1 VTPVRRLAQ
10 PPLTRPELPGCHPIG
25 PMTNGVAIL
34 MSQYTFQLMT
44 RHQQVDAALRSEQ
57 KRRLPDFFRMQR
69 LKKIKLALKDRLARL
84 MAR

>member
-1 VTPVRRLAQ
+1 
-10 PPLTRPELPGCHPIG
+10 
-25 PMTNGVAIL
+25 